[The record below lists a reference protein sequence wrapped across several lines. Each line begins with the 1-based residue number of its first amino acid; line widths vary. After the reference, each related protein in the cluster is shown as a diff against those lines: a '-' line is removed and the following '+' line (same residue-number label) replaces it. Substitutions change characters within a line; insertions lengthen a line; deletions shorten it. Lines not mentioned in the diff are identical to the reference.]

1 MRKKEQI
8 VSIDATTIT
17 DKQWSTLLIELNLV
31 RESYARSGIHWV
43 LKAPNIDK
51 IIKWGK
57 RRPSDNSSSQVSNER
72 KSVNES
78 KGNESSD

>member
-1 MRKKEQI
+1 MGKKEKI
-8 VSIDATTIT
+8 VSIKATTIT

-31 RESYARSGIHWV
+31 RESYARSGVHLV

-57 RRPSDNSSSQVSNER
+57 RRPSNNS
-72 KSVNES
+72 
-78 KGNESSD
+78 

>member
-1 MRKKEQI
+1 MGKKEKI
-8 VSIDATTIT
+8 VSLKATTIT
-17 DKQWSTLLIELNLV
+17 DKQWSTLLLELNLV
-31 RESYARSGIHWV
+31 KESYARSGVHLV

-78 KGNESSD
+78 KGN

>member
-51 IIKWGK
+51 II
-57 RRPSDNSSSQVSNER
+57 
-72 KSVNES
+72 
-78 KGNESSD
+78 